1 MTHYL
6 ARLQESMVAKWNT
19 PALSDYRGETF
30 TFANFATEIARLHTI
45 YRAVGVNKGDKIS
58 LAAKNSSRWAMAFLA
73 TTTYRAVAVP
83 ILSDFTPEAISNLT
97 AHSDSVVLFTEP
109 RIWEEMEIENMPVVR
124 VVINLENY
132 SILYLRDESLRS
144 EIETKLAEIP
154 AVYPEEMKHEVVN
167 YGCGDLDDLA
177 IINYTSGTTSQ
188 PKGVML
194 TSRNISANIDFALD
208 KIPIEEGDQI
218 ISMLPLA
225 HMYGMAFE
233 FIYPVCGGGHV
244 YFLGKTPTPTL
255 LMQAL
260 ADVKPYL
267 LITVPLVIE
276 KIFKGK
282 IMPILNKPAMRIL
295 TKTPGVNKLI
305 YSKVRQQLLTTFGGK
320 LRSIILGG
328 AALNPQIEKV
338 VRKIR
343 LPYTVGYGMTEGAP
357 LMAYAPWQSFRAGS
371 CGRPVDGVELR
382 IDSPNPQ
389 KVVGEIQAKGPNI
402 TMGYYKNEE
411 ATAAAFTA
419 DGFLRTGDLGI
430 MDKRGN
436 IFIKGRSKCM
446 ILTASGQN
454 IYPEELE
461 AVLNTLP
468 HVAESLVVARDKAL
482 VALVALSAEDLALDE
497 VTINAALEQTRQ
509 EANAILPTYS
519 QISKIEIV
527 REGFA
532 HTPKQSIK
540 RFLYNSE
547 QNLRISN
554 MRHLRKKWRIFFYY
568 PLKIKIKFVSLFRC
582 IVLTHERDDKQG
594 DYRGVECRC

>member
-1 MTHYL
+1 MRHYL
-6 ARLQESMVAKWNT
+6 DRLQESMIAKWST

-45 YRAVGVNKGDKIS
+45 YRIVGVNKADKVS

-83 ILSDFTPEAISNLT
+83 ILADFTPEAITNLT

-109 RIWEEMEIENMPVVR
+109 RIWEEMEIEKMPEVR

-132 SILYLRDESLRS
+132 DILYLRDESLRS
-144 EIETKLAEIP
+144 SIESEMANIP
-154 AVYPEEMKHEVVN
+154 AVYSEEKKLEVVN

-208 KIPIEEGDQI
+208 KIPIEEGDKI

-260 ADVKPYL
+260 ADVKPFL

-282 IMPILNKPAMRIL
+282 IMPILGKPAMKVL
-295 TKTPGVNKLI
+295 THTPGVNKLI
-305 YSKVRQQLLTTFGGK
+305 YNKVRKQLLNTFGGK

-328 AALNPQIEKV
+328 AALNPKIEKV
-338 VRKIR
+338 IRKVR

-389 KVVGEIQAKGPNI
+389 KIVGEIQAKGPNI
-402 TMGYYKNEE
+402 TLGYYKNEE

-430 MDKRGN
+430 MDKNGN

-454 IYPEELE
+454 IYPEEIE

-468 HVAESLVVARDKAL
+468 HIAESLVVGRDKTL

-497 VTINAALEQTRQ
+497 ATITAALEQTRQ
-509 EANAILPTYS
+509 EANQLLPAYS

-540 RFLYNSE
+540 RFLY
-547 QNLRISN
+547 
-554 MRHLRKKWRIFFYY
+554 K
-568 PLKIKIKFVSLFRC
+568 
-582 IVLTHERDDKQG
+582 
-594 DYRGVECRC
+594 

>member
-1 MTHYL
+1 MRHYL
-6 ARLQESMVAKWNT
+6 NRLQESIKAKWNT

-45 YRAVGVNKGDKIS
+45 YRKLGVNVGDKIA
-58 LAAKNSSRWAMAFLA
+58 LAAKNSSRWAMAFLSV
-73 TTTYRAVAVP
+73 TTYRAVAVP
-83 ILSDFTPEAISNLT
+83 ILCDFTPEAITNLT
-97 AHSDSVVLFTEP
+97 AHSDSVILFTEP
-109 RIWEEMEIENMPVVR
+109 RIFEDMEVEKMPEVR
-124 VVINLENY
+124 IVINLEDY
-132 SILYLRDESLRS
+132 SVLYLRDS
-144 EIETKLAEIP
+144 EKQSELDIALAEIP
-154 AVYPEEMKHEVVN
+154 AVYPEEMKEEIVKYN
-167 YGCGDLDDLA
+167 DLSLDDLA

-194 TSRNISANIDFALD
+194 TSRNISTNIDFALD

-244 YFLGKTPTPTL
+244 FFLGKTPTPTL

-282 IMPILNKPAMRIL
+282 ILPILGKPVMKVL
-295 TKTPGVNKLI
+295 THTPGVNKLI
-305 YSKVRQQLLTTFGGK
+305 YNKVRKQLLTTFGGK

-328 AALNPQIEKV
+328 AALNPAIEKV
-338 VRKIR
+338 MRKVK
-343 LPYTVGYGMTEGAP
+343 LPYTVGYGMTECAP
-357 LMAYAPWQSFRAGS
+357 LLSYAPWYSFKAGS
-371 CGRPVDGVELR
+371 CGRSVDGLELR
-382 IDSPNPQ
+382 IDSDNPQ
-389 KVVGEIQAKGPNI
+389 KKVGEIQAKGPNVMI
-402 TMGYYKNEE
+402 GYYKNEE
-411 ATAAAFTA
+411 ATKAVFTE

-430 MDKRGN
+430 IDKQGN
-436 IFIKGRSKCM
+436 VFIKGRSKCM

-454 IYPEELE
+454 IYPEEIE

-468 HVAESLVVARDKAL
+468 HIAESLIVARDKAL
-482 VALVALSAEDLALDE
+482 VALVALSADDLALDE
-497 VTINAALEQTRQ
+497 ATINAELEQTRLM
-509 EANAILPTYS
+509 ANEILPAYS
-519 QISKIEIV
+519 QVTKIEIV

-540 RFLYNSE
+540 RFLY
-547 QNLRISN
+547 
-554 MRHLRKKWRIFFYY
+554 K
-568 PLKIKIKFVSLFRC
+568 
-582 IVLTHERDDKQG
+582 
-594 DYRGVECRC
+594 

>member
-1 MTHYL
+1 MRHYL
-6 ARLQESMVAKWNT
+6 SRLQESMIAKWNI
-19 PALSDYRGETF
+19 PAMSDYRGETF

-45 YRAVGVNKGDKIS
+45 FRLEGVEHGDKIA

-83 ILSDFTPEAISNLT
+83 ILCDFTPEAITNLT

-109 RIWEEMEIENMPVVR
+109 RIWEEMEIDKMPNIR
-124 VVINLENY
+124 VVVNLEDY
-132 SILYLRDESLRS
+132 SILYLREEAHRA
-144 EIETKLAEIP
+144 EIEQKLALIP
-154 AVYPEEMKHEVVN
+154 AVYPESMKHEVVN
-167 YGCGDLDDLA
+167 YGCGSLDDLA

-194 TSRNISANIDFALD
+194 TSGNISTNIEFALD
-208 KIPIEEGDQI
+208 KIPVYDGDKI

-260 ADVKPYL
+260 AEVKPYL

-276 KIFKGK
+276 KIFRGK
-282 IMPILNKPAMRIL
+282 IMPILGKPAMRVL
-295 TKTPGVNKLI
+295 TNLPGLNKVI
-305 YSKVRQQLLTTFGGK
+305 YGKVRKQLLTTFGGN

-328 AALNPQIEKV
+328 AALNPTIEKV
-338 VRKIR
+338 MRKVK
-343 LPYTVGYGMTEGAP
+343 LPYTVGYGMTECAP
-357 LMAYAPWQSFRAGS
+357 LLSYAPWDTFVAGS
-371 CGRPVDGVELR
+371 CGRAVDGLTLR
-382 IDSPNPQ
+382 IDSTNPH
-389 KVVGEIQAKGPNI
+389 KVVGEIQAQGPNV
-402 TMGYYKNEE
+402 MLGYYKNEE
-411 ATAAAFTA
+411 ATRAAFTA

-430 MDKRGN
+430 IDKKGN
-436 IFIKGRSKCM
+436 VFIKGRSKCM

-454 IYPEELE
+454 IYPEEIE

-468 HVAESLVVARDKAL
+468 HIAESLVVARDKAL
-482 VALVALSAEDLALDE
+482 VALVALSADDLALE
-497 VTINAALEQTRQ
+497 ESVITEALEQTRK
-509 EANAILPTYS
+509 EANEILPAYS

-540 RFLYNSE
+540 RFLY
-547 QNLRISN
+547 
-554 MRHLRKKWRIFFYY
+554 K
-568 PLKIKIKFVSLFRC
+568 
-582 IVLTHERDDKQG
+582 
-594 DYRGVECRC
+594 